1 MMAQGRREGRGFH
14 RQPLPRLRPDVHE
27 MIGRRLKLH
36 YEELQAQP
44 LPKHLAELLDALDR
58 SPEDPAPPRRR

>member
-1 MMAQGRREGRGFH
+1 
-14 RQPLPRLRPDVHE
+14 

-44 LPKHLAELLDALDR
+44 LPEHLAELLDALDR